1 MTLEFATPVD
11 PALALDDALAFLAH
25 TPGVLRGLL
34 GDLDPR
40 WLEANEGPGTY
51 SARDVVGH
59 LIHGEDTDW
68 VPRIEHLLEHGE
80 RVPFT
85 PFDREGMRGRFEPAT
100 VDALLAHFVRR
111 RAESLARLRTLALG
125 PADAQRLGRHPE
137 LGRVTLAQL
146 VATWVVHDLSH
157 LAQIA
162 RVLAKARAHEIG
174 PWRAYFRVL
183 EDRKPTTP

>member
-1 MTLEFATPVD
+1 MD
-11 PALALDDALAFLAH
+11 PTLALEDARGFLAH

-34 GDLDPR
+34 AELDPR
-40 WLEANEGPGTY
+40 WLDANEGPGTY
-51 SARDVVGH
+51 SPRDVVGH

-68 VPRIEHLLEHGE
+68 IPRIEHLLEHGE

-85 PFDREGMRGRFEPAT
+85 PFDREGMHGRFDGAT
-100 VDALLAHFVRR
+100 IGELLAHFERR
-111 RAESLARLRTLALG
+111 RSESLARLDALG
-125 PADAQRLGRHPE
+125 LGPPDRARLGRHPE
-137 LGRVTLAQL
+137 FGRVTLAQL

-162 RVLAKARAHEIG
+162 RVLAKARADEIG

-183 EDRKPTTP
+183 EDRNPPSAP